1 MAKKDKAESEHYVK
15 NSDFAAAV
23 FEYVTLI
30 NEAEAAGKPRPQ
42 VTRYIA
48 ECFLKICEG
57 LSHKANF
64 VRYTFREEMV
74 MDGVENCLRAIQNYD
89 INRTT
94 RTGKPNPFSYFTQI
108 AWFAFLRR
116 IAKEAKQQQ
125 IKMKFINQVDI
136 ESLIASEIDGDP
148 ASKQTH
154 AMVEEMRQRVD
165 AISGTSFEPLPKKDR
180 KKRVIT
186 ADSDLTAFIFE
197 EEDTE

>member
-1 MAKKDKAESEHYVK
+1 MAKDKTENEHYVK
-15 NSDFAAAV
+15 NADFSSAVYEWVAAV
-23 FEYVTLI
+23 NLAK
-30 NEAEAAGKPRPQ
+30 EAGEPKPM

-74 MDGVENCLRAIQNYD
+74 MDGVENCLRAINNYD
-89 INRTT
+89 ITKTT
-94 RTGKPNPFSYFTQI
+94 RTGKPNAFSYFTQI
-108 AWFAFLRR
+108 SWYAFLRR
-116 IAKEAKQQQ
+116 IQKEKRQQE
-125 IKMKFINQVDI
+125 IKIKFINQVDI

-165 AISGTSFEPLPKKDR
+165 AISGTSFEPLAKKDR
-180 KKRVIT
+180 KKRIVT

-197 EEDTE
+197 ENDDV